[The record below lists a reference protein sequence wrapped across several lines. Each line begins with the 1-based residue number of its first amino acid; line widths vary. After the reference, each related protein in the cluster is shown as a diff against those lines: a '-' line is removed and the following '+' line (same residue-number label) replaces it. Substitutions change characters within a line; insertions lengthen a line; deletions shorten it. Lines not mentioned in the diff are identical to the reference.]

1 MTENF
6 QIVSMPHCKSHG
18 PVQLQIKYIKVPLSN
33 INLIC
38 YFQNSGI
45 KININCTE
53 EFEKM
58 KMQKGYRYIIFK
70 IRDDMRE
77 IQVEECAPRGL

>member
-1 MTENF
+1 M
-6 QIVSMPHCKSHG
+6 
-18 PVQLQIKYIKVPLSN
+18 LS
-33 INLIC
+33 L

-45 KININCTE
+45 KGNINCTE

-58 KMQKGYRYIIFK
+58 KMQKSYRYVIHVYK

-77 IQVEECAPRGL
+77 IQVEECAPRGLQVSILMLTAILVKVTIY